1 MEGRQ
6 RHDKSFLFIY
16 RVNRFEFNLLFHQV
30 FAHGDYYRGPN
41 PYVTKHVDFTT
52 EQGKLVDFV
61 KDVELTCTNGGDWEE
76 CYELVLREARTKLSW
91 APGMHCISM
100 SSYRLMNK
108 EGTTL
113 TWHNCYNFSQE
124 NSHTLITY
132 NIHVA
137 HVQYRYSVIFSSA

>member
-1 MEGRQ
+1 M
-6 RHDKSFLFIY
+6 
-16 RVNRFEFNLLFHQV
+16 

-41 PYVTKHVDFTT
+41 PYVTKHVDFST